1 MRETSR
7 PSARLPLVTG
17 EVMAAEE
24 DLGTKFARWQRGQ
37 VCIRVL
43 FRSLQPNVHLAMVS
57 PGLL

>member
-1 MRETSR
+1 
-7 PSARLPLVTG
+7 
-17 EVMAAEE
+17 MAAEE